1 MYPGP
6 FTATASC
13 AALLESGWGHSRRL
27 SNVGMSASP
36 LTPDVGLRRSEP
48 TLRAKR
54 RHRCQVN
61 CAKIYAQALLIL
73 TLKSYRR
80 CGRRRHDGRS
90 LIWQLDQ
97 LRFEASG
104 EWPTIAPHRP
114 DQVAEHHREIAALA
128 CTAAVPFEIQKPIPE
143 VIVTRLPHSQSEWR
157 SQIVPSPLKAPAT
170 GAFLFCSPPKP
181 GYRGSR
187 RSSCFVLS
195 IDHDLKRSS
204 ND

>member
-1 MYPGP
+1 VTGQK
-6 FTATASC
+6 ATSLPA
-13 AALLESGWGHSRRL
+13 
-27 SNVGMSASP
+27 NY
-36 LTPDVGLRRSEP
+36 
-48 TLRAKR
+48 
-54 RHRCQVN
+54 
-61 CAKIYAQALLIL
+61 AKIYAQALLIL

-80 CGRRRHDGRS
+80 CGRRQHDGRS

-114 DQVAEHHREIAALA
+114 DQVAEHYREIAALA

-143 VIVTRLPHSQSEWR
+143 VIVTRLPHSTIRVAFADCPKSFEGPCDR
-157 SQIVPSPLKAPAT
+157 
-170 GAFLFCSPPKP
+170 AFLFCSPPKP

-195 IDHDLKRSS
+195 IDHDLKRSK